1 MCKGK
6 LLLTHYSLIILKRS
20 GTKFMN
26 YFLTYAVYVLILSL
40 LMGLSTWKLFK
51 KMGYNPV
58 FAFIPFYNYFIIL
71 KETKHPKWWAILS
84 YLPIVGPIMMSVF
97 HIYLMKKFGKSLVQH
112 QILTVILPFIYM
124 ASVNYSKDAEIEDEE
139 AKNMFLTDEEKSL
152 KKKDSFMGSITF
164 AVVFATIIHVF
175 VTQPFGIP
183 TGSMERTLL
192 VGDFLFVNKWSYG
205 YRMPMR
211 PLAIPFLQGTVYD
224 FQKDGNPKN
233 DGKSYVDGVKLPYE
247 RILQFNK
254 PQRNDIVVFNYPQ
267 DSVHTAIDR
276 KDPYVKRCVAV
287 AGETF
292 EMRGGRLFVNGKP
305 EIVLGDQ
312 ERQHRYIVKTSSQL
326 DVPGLYDIYGFL
338 PVQEIQDGS
347 GFMYAFQGLTD
358 KTAAEIKKLPQVTE
372 MKEDIMQKGQAAIA
386 YKDENKT
393 KIDTTQSIFPVNK
406 AWNQDWYGP
415 VRIPKKGDVVAISKE
430 TLPMYRWIISEY
442 EHNSVAEKNGQI
454 FINNQPATN
463 YTIKQDYYM
472 MVGDNRDA
480 SLDARFF
487 GFVPE
492 ENIVGKPMFTWMSI
506 EGAFSDSGSSYQAD
520 GWRIRWDRMFK
531 PTNTGEANKTS
542 YWWIAAMIL
551 IIFFGWEYFVK
562 LFRKNKTEE

>member
-1 MCKGK
+1 
-6 LLLTHYSLIILKRS
+6 
-20 GTKFMN
+20 MN
-26 YFLTYAVYVLILSL
+26 YFLTYTVYVLILSV

-58 FAFIPFYNYFIIL
+58 FAFIPFYNYFIVL

-112 QILTVILPFIYM
+112 QLLTVFLPFIYM
-124 ASVNYSKDAEIEDEE
+124 ASVNYSKDAEIEDEAANE
-139 AKNMFLTDEEKSL
+139 LFLTDEEKQL
-152 KKKDSFMGSITF
+152 KKKDSFIGSVTF

-211 PLAIPFLQGTVYD
+211 PVAIPFLQGTVYD

-233 DGKSYVDGVKLPYE
+233 DGKSYVDAVKLPYE

-254 PQRNDIVVFNYPQ
+254 PQKNDIVVFNYPQ

-287 AGETF
+287 AGDTF
-292 EMRGGRLFVNGKP
+292 EMRGGKLFVNNKP
-305 EIVLGDQ
+305 ETVLGDQ
-312 ERQHRYIVKTSSQL
+312 ERQHRFIVTTGSQL
-326 DVPGLYDIYGFL
+326 DIPGLYKIYGFL
-338 PVQEIQDGS
+338 PVQEIPNGS
-347 GFMYAFQGLTD
+347 GFIYAFQGLTD
-358 KTAAEIKKLPQVTE
+358 KIAAEIKKLPQVIE
-372 MKEDIMQKGQAAIA
+372 MKEDIMPKGEAAIA
-386 YKDENKT
+386 YKDEAKT

-415 VRIPKKGDVVAISKE
+415 VRIPKKGDVVAINKE

-442 EHNSVAEKNGQI
+442 EHNSVAERNGQI
-454 FINNQPATN
+454 FINNQPAKD

-506 EGAFSDSGSSYQAD
+506 EGAFDDSSSSYQAD
-520 GWRIRWDRMFK
+520 GWRFRWDRMFK
-531 PTNTGEANKTS
+531 ATNTGEANKTS

-551 IIFFGWEYFVK
+551 ILFFGWEYFVK
-562 LFRKNKTEE
+562 LFKKNKSEE